1 MTASAT
7 KVRFD
12 GLDVT
17 AMVAE
22 LQSLVGQRVV
32 NIYNDDTNG
41 SLYWIKFEQH
51 KANELLVL
59 ESGIRLHVSTTGRN
73 TNTTAPSPFCAK
85 LRKHVR
91 GLRLE
96 QITQLGASNERV
108 VCMTFAA
115 PDKGKYGLILELYA
129 QGNLILCDARN
140 NWEILALLRSHTYQ
154 LSSDTPSPLE
164 DREQPS
170 ITSIT
175 VQVQVGHVYPVTL
188 ATTTTTT
195 SAASTT
201 ATSAAFQKEGFLSS
215 NDWDRIDAWMRE
227 QLQDSLPT
235 DLNQSNR
242 KKSKKQKQKNWK
254 WLLLQHSS
262 GYSHY
267 GPALIEHCL
276 LQAGVSPQ
284 HMLPLE
290 KNECSHL
297 IKTLEKEG
305 SRIMESLQQTSPQ
318 AGFLLYRLD
327 DDEGVGNQIET
338 PNNDDKDNRSQP
350 AKIYLEFQPYLF
362 RQHQD
367 QQHKLVQECA
377 SFSEAVDLFFGQLW
391 QQKHQAKLKSARLA
405 MQNKLQKLEQDQTD
419 RVQSLQVAAEQWQK
433 QARAVQQHAVMVEQA
448 LQVVN
453 SALNS
458 GMDWDQLNE
467 IVRVEQE
474 NQNPVAMLIHHLHLN
489 DNTMVLRLPS
499 DTLEDDDESIKVTL
513 ELSETAHGNANRMF
527 AQYRASKEKAAK
539 TLEKTEQALLAAQHQ
554 AQQQFQQQQY
564 QTVRALTKQQHK
576 KAWYEKFLW
585 FITSDNY
592 LVLGGKDA
600 QQNELLVKR
609 YLRKQDLYLHA
620 DVAGAAS
627 CIVRG
632 KAASLQAAATT
643 ATNGIS
649 PQALSEAG
657 HWTVCQ
663 SVAWKKKMIT
673 SAWWVYSHQVSKTAP
688 SGEYLT
694 TGSFMI
700 RGKKNY
706 LKPASLELG
715 LGILFRLGDDDPDTL
730 ARHANE
736 RKDYVALALLED
748 QPPDNESVTMTRD
761 NLINDN
767 GSYEA
772 ELEQSAEEPGETTE
786 VEEANAEDSSV
797 SINVDTNEKDESV
810 DSDGNDEDRQDQV
823 SGNEKAQSKRGLS
836 VKERKLLKKYSS
848 LEEAQRIISQ
858 KKQEERPSTP
868 VSKSASEKTKVA
880 NDKSTAKRGQRGK
893 AKKKMLKYADQ
904 DDEDRELAM
913 VALQGKKN
921 KKNQPK
927 KKVNTKNE
935 TEQQL
940 AAETVALLVKDPKEI
955 ARKLEYS
962 IRDLLAECV
971 TVGEEADKVARWDK
985 FDGDT
990 LEQLQSLSIEAQ
1002 TMAARRLLNLKR
1014 TSRVDHFSASLGGI
1028 IRTIKKFGH
1037 ENIKMDD
1044 ENDATAAKRK
1054 TKEEKD
1060 AAVKEWKQT
1069 LAEEGVV
1076 DLDQEDMALDDVQE
1090 LGKLTGKPH
1099 PEDMILYAVPVLA
1112 PYQTLSQYT
1121 YRIKLTPGAMK
1132 RGKASKQCQEIFLR
1146 DDQNKGTASH
1156 DRFKEYIKKIP
1167 DNDMIQTICADV
1179 KISTAGASKLAKQ
1192 SKSAGKKSKNKQ

>member
-1 MTASAT
+1 MTTNAT

-32 NIYNDDTNG
+32 NVYNDDTNG

-59 ESGIRLHVSTTGRN
+59 ESGIRVHVSSTGRN

-96 QITQLGASNERV
+96 QLMQLGASNERV
-108 VCMTFAA
+108 ICMTFAA
-115 PDKGKYGLILELYA
+115 PEKGKYGLILELYA
-129 QGNLILCDARN
+129 QGNLILCDAKN
-140 NWEILALLRSHTYQ
+140 NWEILALLRSHTYL
-154 LSSDTPSPLE
+154 LSSDTSSPIA
-164 DREQPS
+164 EQPS
-170 ITSIT
+170 ITTTT

-188 ATTTTTT
+188 ATTTTST
-195 SAASTT
+195 ASTT
-201 ATSAAFQKEGFLSS
+201 ATSATSKKEGVLSS
-215 NDWDRIDAWMRE
+215 NEWDRIDAWMQE
-227 QLQDSLPT
+227 QLKDAVPT
-235 DLNQSNR
+235 DQSN
-242 KKSKKQKQKNWK
+242 KKKNKKQKQKNWK

-290 KNECSHL
+290 KIECFHL
-297 IKTLEKEG
+297 IETLENEG
-305 SRIMESLQQTSPQ
+305 TRIMESLQQTSPQ
-318 AGFLLYRLD
+318 AGYLLYRLD
-327 DDEGVGNQIET
+327 DDEGGSHQTET
-338 PNNDDKDNRSQP
+338 SNNDDKDNRSEP

-362 RQHQD
+362 RQHQE
-367 QQHKLVQECA
+367 QSQKLVQECA

-474 NQNPVAMLIHHLHLN
+474 NQNLVALLIHHLHLN
-489 DNTMVLRLPS
+489 DNTMVLKLPS
-499 DTLEDDDESIKVTL
+499 DTLEDDDETIKVTL
-513 ELSETAHGNANRMF
+513 ELSETAHSNANRMF
-527 AQYRASKEKAAK
+527 AQYRAAKEKAAK
-539 TLEKTEQALLAAQHQ
+539 TLEKTEQALQAAQQQ

-632 KAASLQAAATT
+632 KAASLPAAATT

-736 RKDYVALALLED
+736 RKDHFALALLED
-748 QPPDNESVTMTRD
+748 QPNNGSVTMAMD
-761 NLINDN
+761 NLIIDSGTN
-767 GSYEA
+767 ET
-772 ELEQSAEEPGETTE
+772 ELERLGEEQGETAE
-786 VEEANAEDSSV
+786 GDEANAEDSSV
-797 SINVDTNEKDESV
+797 SSNVDNDEKEENIESDGN
-810 DSDGNDEDRQDQV
+810 DSHGNDEDRQDHDV
-823 SGNEKAQSKRGLS
+823 SAGGKTQPKRGLS

-848 LEEAQRIISQ
+848 LEEAQRVLNQ
-858 KKQEERPSTP
+858 KKQEQRPSAPT
-868 VSKSASEKTKVA
+868 SNSASEKTNIP
-880 NDKSTAKRGQRGK
+880 NDKFTAKRGQRGK

-921 KKNQPK
+921 KKNQSK
-927 KKVNTKNE
+927 KKVSSKNE
-935 TEQQL
+935 TEQL
-940 AAETVALLVKDPKEI
+940 VAAETVALLVKDPQEI
-955 ARKLEYS
+955 ALKLEDNV
-962 IRDLLAECV
+962 RDLLAECV
-971 TVGEEADKVARWDK
+971 TVGEDEDKVVRWDK

-990 LEQLQSLSIEAQ
+990 LEQLHSLTIEAQ

-1054 TKEEKD
+1054 TKEEKV

-1076 DLDQEDMALDDVQE
+1076 DLDQEDMALDDLQE

-1146 DDQNKGTASH
+1146 DDQNKGIASH

-1167 DNDMIQTICADV
+1167 DNDMVQTICADV

-1192 SKSAGKKSKNKQ
+1192 NKSARKKSKNKQ

>member
-1 MTASAT
+1 
-7 KVRFD
+7 
-12 GLDVT
+12 
-17 AMVAE
+17 
-22 LQSLVGQRVV
+22 
-32 NIYNDDTNG
+32 
-41 SLYWIKFEQH
+41 
-51 KANELLVL
+51 
-59 ESGIRLHVSTTGRN
+59 
-73 TNTTAPSPFCAK
+73 
-85 LRKHVR
+85 
-91 GLRLE
+91 
-96 QITQLGASNERV
+96 
-108 VCMTFAA
+108 
-115 PDKGKYGLILELYA
+115 
-129 QGNLILCDARN
+129 
-140 NWEILALLRSHTYQ
+140 
-154 LSSDTPSPLE
+154 
-164 DREQPS
+164 
-170 ITSIT
+170 
-175 VQVQVGHVYPVTL
+175 
-188 ATTTTTT
+188 
-195 SAASTT
+195 
-201 ATSAAFQKEGFLSS
+201 
-215 NDWDRIDAWMRE
+215 
-227 QLQDSLPT
+227 
-235 DLNQSNR
+235 
-242 KKSKKQKQKNWK
+242 
-254 WLLLQHSS
+254 
-262 GYSHY
+262 
-267 GPALIEHCL
+267 
-276 LQAGVSPQ
+276 
-284 HMLPLE
+284 
-290 KNECSHL
+290 
-297 IKTLEKEG
+297 
-305 SRIMESLQQTSPQ
+305 
-318 AGFLLYRLD
+318 
-327 DDEGVGNQIET
+327 
-338 PNNDDKDNRSQP
+338 
-350 AKIYLEFQPYLF
+350 
-362 RQHQD
+362 
-367 QQHKLVQECA
+367 
-377 SFSEAVDLFFGQLW
+377 
-391 QQKHQAKLKSARLA
+391 

-474 NQNPVAMLIHHLHLN
+474 NQNHVAMLIHQLHLN
-489 DNTMVLRLPS
+489 DNTMILKLPS
-499 DTLEDDDESIKVTL
+499 DTREDVDEPIKVTL

-527 AQYRASKEKAAK
+527 AQYRAAKEKASK
-539 TLEKTEQALLAAQHQ
+539 TLEKTEQALQAAQQQ

-627 CIVRG
+627 CVVRG
-632 KAASLQAAATT
+632 KAASLQAAAAT

-736 RKDYVALALLED
+736 RKDHFALALLED
-748 QPPDNESVTMTRD
+748 QPPDNESVTMAMD
-761 NLINDN
+761 SHINEN
-767 GSYEA
+767 GFNEI
-772 ELEQSAEEPGETTE
+772 ELEQSAEERGETAE
-786 VEEANAEDSSV
+786 VGSIDVEDSSA
-797 SINVDTNEKDESV
+797 SNNVDYEEKDEFI
-810 DSDGNDEDRQDQV
+810 DSDSNDEERQDQLSV
-823 SGNEKAQSKRGLS
+823 SEKAQSKRGLS

-848 LEEAQRIISQ
+848 LEEAQRMLIQ
-858 KKQEERPSTP
+858 KKQEQRPSTP
-868 VSKSASEKTKVA
+868 ASKSANEKTKVA
-880 NDKSTAKRGQRGK
+880 NDKYIAKRGQKGK
-893 AKKKMLKYADQ
+893 AKKKMLKYSDQ

-913 VALQGKKN
+913 LALQGKKN
-921 KKNQPK
+921 KKSQPK
-927 KKVNTKNE
+927 KKISTKNE
-935 TEQQL
+935 TEQQV
-940 AAETVALLVKDPKEI
+940 AADTVALLVKDPQEI
-955 ARKLEYS
+955 AGKLVDS

-971 TVGEEADKVARWDK
+971 TVGEDEDKAVRWDK

-990 LEQLQSLSIEAQ
+990 LEQLQSLSFEAQ

-1060 AAVKEWKQT
+1060 TAVKEWKQT

-1076 DLDQEDMALDDVQE
+1076 DLDQEDSALDDLQE

-1099 PEDMILYAVPVLA
+1099 PDDMILYAVPVLA

-1121 YRIKLTPGAMK
+1121 YRIKLTPGATK
-1132 RGKASKQCQEIFLR
+1132 RGKASKQCQDIFLR
-1146 DDQNKGTASH
+1146 DDHNKGIASH

-1192 SKSAGKKSKNKQ
+1192 SKTAGRKSKNKQ